1 MFKPLS
7 LFIFSTLLAFPT
19 GISQVNA
26 LDVQS
31 DNVRVNFDRD
41 GGMHIE
47 SSDGSI
53 INMPSHTTPLPDLSG
68 LSTQTAP
75 IDRSGLE
82 RYPWTSDQ
90 TTTFSLPQSSQ
101 MHCSNS
107 GYSERSSHSSQSGT
121 GISQSYSSTTT
132 SVCH

>member
-7 LFIFSTLLAFPT
+7 LVIVSTLLVLPA
-19 GISQVNA
+19 GIAKVNA

-31 DNVRVNFDRD
+31 DTTRVNFDRN

-47 SSDGSI
+47 SADGGTIDFSGR
-53 INMPSHTTPLPDLSG
+53 TTPLPDFSG
-68 LSTQTAP
+68 SSTQTAP
-75 IDRSGLE
+75 INRS
-82 RYPWTSDQ
+82 YPWTGDR
-90 TTTFSLPQSSQ
+90 TTFSFPRSSQ
-101 MHCSNS
+101 MHCSSS
-107 GYSERSSHSSQSGT
+107 GYSEHSSHSSQSGT